1 MATVTYVFT
10 INHVAKKLGEDPE
23 LLQAIVSND
32 DNLSYGSIISVVHG
46 DDETITALTDD
57 GIDALKQMLADSR
70 RSPEARNDFLDCFVD
85 DEELTARV
93 KAKSPR

>member
-23 LLQAIVSND
+23 LLQAMVSND
-32 DNLSYGSIISVVHG
+32 DNLSYGSISSVYDG
-46 DDETITALTDD
+46 TDEALTALTDD
-57 GIDALKQMLADSR
+57 GVDELRQMLAHAR
-70 RSPEARNDFLDCFVD
+70 RTADEWNDFLEAFVD
-85 DEELTARV
+85 DEELIARI